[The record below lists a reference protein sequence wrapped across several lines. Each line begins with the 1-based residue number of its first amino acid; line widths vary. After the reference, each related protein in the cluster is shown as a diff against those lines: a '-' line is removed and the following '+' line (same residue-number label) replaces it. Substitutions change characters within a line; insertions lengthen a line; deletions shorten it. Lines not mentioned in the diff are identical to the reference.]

1 MPELRAIWLL
11 IAYTAGCVFDWTL
24 LEGVATD
31 RCLAGGPYY
40 AELCGPRPAFGFECF
55 AQSSTLPLFAATY
68 TKHRE
73 VDGWRAE
80 SVVDRMLKS
89 MGGDAVE
96 GSGRSGESMTA
107 IKNAWLERAELGLDE
122 EDWNAPLVRQM
133 CREMRCGAA
142 ILPTPVDKDVG
153 DTFADVFDS
162 DTAEFHAAR
171 GLYEFCMQGE
181 GLPTCKSPSLSEFA
195 IENYELSTCLKNQPQ
210 CIRDREVCTG
220 TCGGSETGLLM
231 LQDVVTTMVKEE
243 VYGLAQERLDNGRV
257 NATVLKGTI
266 NVPMFDL
273 SPAFRL
279 FSARVR
285 VRAASRPKRPPS
297 PPDAC
302 DAKYCANNP
311 LACAVVQRVLER
323 APTLTFVLGKGF
335 RHRYATT
342 VPPSP
347 PPPPPSLLDYGLTE
361 LPPPLPP
368 PPPSPPPWY
377 AGAEACVPVITPA
390 EAGIAGLIEVDV
402 ERSLCVYTRAVVSER
417 VPASR
422 CFRAESFSPAPP
434 PPPPDEGEV
443 QQALINTLLRHQRQI
458 KGEDA
463 QGADRAPD
471 QSDAQQFQK
480 EHEDQM
486 QEAVDLL
493 KTLAN
498 DNFQLRDI
506 LGDVEEKLH
515 IGRRM
520 AEDHF
525 ARGRG
530 RELFPEDA
538 RSHSIVEQ
546 SLHGDAPLL
555 GLTRAECTA
564 LCAAF
569 GGNET
574 TQFVCKAT
582 ATRMLNPEDLTDTS
596 VAACW
601 LLRSTSGCEARDFA
615 VQTYARRET
624 LPCQLPTAFQNP
636 LCIQLAPDRNDLK
649 TMTFSMGADVCRNG
663 RGRTAG
669 EYPVLPQP
677 QSSLEAMSMIAAVR
691 QAGGTAFWAW
701 TPKKNTERI
710 TTHWAGTDSHR
721 LVVPVGNTRCIL
733 VGTVGPTL
741 SSRKQCL
748 RA

>member
-1 MPELRAIWLL
+1 
-11 IAYTAGCVFDWTL
+11 
-24 LEGVATD
+24 
-31 RCLAGGPYY
+31 
-40 AELCGPRPAFGFECF
+40 
-55 AQSSTLPLFAATY
+55 
-68 TKHRE
+68 
-73 VDGWRAE
+73 
-80 SVVDRMLKS
+80 MLKS

-220 TCGGSETGLLM
+220 TCEGSETGLLM

-273 SPAFRL
+273 SPAFRFSL
-279 FSARVR
+279 FGARPR
-285 VRAASRPKRPPS
+285 S
-297 PPDAC
+297 PGGFTAIDP
-302 DAKYCANNP
+302 KYCANNP
-311 LACAVVQRVLER
+311 LACAVVQKCAGAR
-323 APTLTFVLGKGF
+323 AMLHVDFVLGVGF

-377 AGAEACVPVITPA
+377 AGAESCVPVITPA

-402 ERSLCVYTRAVVSER
+402 ERSLCVYTRAVVNER

-434 PPPPDEGEV
+434 PPPPDEGG
-443 QQALINTLLRHQRQI
+443 A
-458 KGEDA
+458 A
-463 QGADRAPD
+463 GADQYAAAAPAAD
-471 QSDAQQFQK
+471 Q
-480 EHEDQM
+480 
-486 QEAVDLL
+486 
-493 KTLAN
+493 
-498 DNFQLRDI
+498 R
-506 LGDVEEKLH
+506 
-515 IGRRM
+515 
-520 AEDHF
+520 
-525 ARGRG
+525 
-530 RELFPEDA
+530 
-538 RSHSIVEQ
+538 
-546 SLHGDAPLL
+546 
-555 GLTRAECTA
+555 
-564 LCAAF
+564 
-569 GGNET
+569 
-574 TQFVCKAT
+574 
-582 ATRMLNPEDLTDTS
+582 
-596 VAACW
+596 
-601 LLRSTSGCEARDFA
+601 
-615 VQTYARRET
+615 
-624 LPCQLPTAFQNP
+624 
-636 LCIQLAPDRNDLK
+636 
-649 TMTFSMGADVCRNG
+649 
-663 RGRTAG
+663 
-669 EYPVLPQP
+669 
-677 QSSLEAMSMIAAVR
+677 
-691 QAGGTAFWAW
+691 
-701 TPKKNTERI
+701 
-710 TTHWAGTDSHR
+710 
-721 LVVPVGNTRCIL
+721 
-733 VGTVGPTL
+733 
-741 SSRKQCL
+741 
-748 RA
+748 